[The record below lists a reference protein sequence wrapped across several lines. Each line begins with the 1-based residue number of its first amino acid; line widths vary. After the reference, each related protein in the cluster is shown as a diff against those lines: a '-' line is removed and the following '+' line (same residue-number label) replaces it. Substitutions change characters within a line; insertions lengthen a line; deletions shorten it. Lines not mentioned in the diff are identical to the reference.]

1 MGYPEEVLAPEEGL
15 LVHRHPHWKTIV
27 TAFLV
32 GIVSTIVAG
41 AAIAFI
47 TAATLASPLSVA
59 LNIVV
64 VALWLAAILW
74 LVLAP
79 LVRWGT
85 THFVVTDQ
93 RVMFRTG
100 VFKRTG
106 IDIPLLRINT
116 VRFEHGFI
124 DRLVGTGTLI
134 IESASDDP
142 LSFKD
147 IPEVEKVH
155 SLIYSELNKALDKG
169 NA

>member
-1 MGYPEEVLAPEEGL
+1 MGYPEDVLAPSEVL

-32 GIVSTIVAG
+32 GIIATAVAG
-41 AAIAFI
+41 AAITFI
-47 TAATLASPLSVA
+47 STATLANPAAIV
-59 LNIVV
+59 LNILVV
-64 VALWLAAILW
+64 GLWLATMIW

-106 IDIPLLRINT
+106 IDIPLLRVNT
-116 VRFEHGFI
+116 VQFEHGFI

-147 IPEVEKVH
+147 IPHVEKVH
-155 SLIYSELNKALDKG
+155 SLIYSELHKALDKG
-169 NA
+169 GA